1 MRAVLA
7 YRTKLTP
14 EQKTRAADLAEQCVS
29 HPDKVIT
36 LKGWTAV
43 QANTCLNRAFAMVTG
58 MKVQLFRFRFST
70 RITKRLSLKKN
81 VCRCCHIYIGL
92 PRAYRRSLRHGPVLP
107 FLHWITS
114 CAPLSLK
121 RFPVL
126 PRFHW
131 IASCALSSSNVYQ
144 CCHIYISLPRAR
156 PFLTLNL
163 STQSQ

>member
-58 MKVQLFRFRFST
+58 MKVTVVSFSFLNT
-70 RITKRLSLKKN
+70 THQATFLKKK
-81 VCRCCHIYIGL
+81 R
-92 PRAYRRSLRHGPVLP
+92 GPVLP
-107 FLHWITS
+107 
-114 CAPLSLK
+114 
-121 RFPVL
+121 
-126 PRFHW
+126 
-131 IASCALSSSNVYQ
+131 Y
-144 CCHIYISLPRAR
+144 
-156 PFLTLNL
+156 
-163 STQSQ
+163 